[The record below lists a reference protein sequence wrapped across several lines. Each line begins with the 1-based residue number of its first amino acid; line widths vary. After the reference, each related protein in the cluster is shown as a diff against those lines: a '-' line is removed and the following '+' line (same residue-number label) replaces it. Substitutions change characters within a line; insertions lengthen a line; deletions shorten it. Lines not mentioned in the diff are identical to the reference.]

1 MLTFG
6 AGQQTNRRRQDLKGT
21 YVKQKALACF
31 GQGAGIWGRL
41 AERGRTRP
49 WGPGPPGRRR
59 PEEKKGVRAGAE
71 GSRPPPHRP
80 RSRPLTTYHL
90 DNLGLP
96 ARLLLHGEDV
106 LGQHHPADQ
115 CAHASA
121 GHRAHLRHGGPVH
134 GSSQGH
140 GKAPRAAAGKR
151 PLTAEGGRAEG
162 GWGRR
167 GPTSAPARADPQR
180 PPDPATTA
188 PRAARPRR
196 TRPAARAPARAPG
209 ETSRARSLSAV
220 PRRRKSGGEKGGW
233 VGGGGRRSGRPQG
246 QEVSVRALK
255 RKSTSREV
263 CLFFFFPPQETG
275 RNDSLPP
282 PHRKK

>member
-1 MLTFG
+1 MVEPLHLPPVSVLTNRNWAQQPSSAPSPQGAGTRQSSTDPQRRPLLSFG

-41 AERGRTRP
+41 AERKRTRP
-49 WGPGPPGRRR
+49 WGAGPPGRRR
-59 PEEKKGVRAGAE
+59 PEEKKGVRAGAK

-115 CAHASA
+115 RAHASA

-140 GKAPRAAAGKR
+140 GEAPRAAAGKR
-151 PLTAEGGRAEG
+151 PLAAEGGRRG
-162 GWGRR
+162 GWRGR
-167 GPTSAPARADPQR
+167 TSAPARAGPQR

-188 PRAARPRR
+188 PHAPRR
-196 TRPAARAPARAPG
+196 PG
-209 ETSRARSLSAV
+209 SGAGSRRDVTCA
-220 PRRRKSGGEKGGW
+220 
-233 VGGGGRRSGRPQG
+233 
-246 QEVSVRALK
+246 
-255 RKSTSREV
+255 
-263 CLFFFFPPQETG
+263 
-275 RNDSLPP
+275 
-282 PHRKK
+282 